1 MLHPFRVDRDPCVPV
16 RVRAGLT
23 ADEAEEL
30 AGLVPGAVEGG
41 TVVVGLRAVFEA
53 AHLLADLEVPE
64 PPVEAMWRRMLAAVA
79 LRVGGLDTA
88 DGEAWLDAREG
99 LLDGGRFDAARVAG
113 YFDPAPE
120 RWRLYGGP
128 RPFLQDACLA
138 DEGGDLAPPGRL
150 VMTRASGANAL
161 WADSTPQD
169 VPVEAGEAVAWLLGW
184 RGYGPSG
191 TVGTRS
197 CGGRSSHIAK
207 ASPYRALISYFP
219 HHPDS
224 LFTTLVLS
232 VPAPSAWPANPGL
245 DRAPWESEQLP
256 DPLSVQPPPSG
267 PASLLAGRAA
277 HAVLLTGDDE
287 GRTVGCRVTWGTT
300 ADLPPATDPYVIER
314 DSGGPVRASRSR
326 AVWRDLDAL
335 LLHQRPGDKNTLR
348 RPTVFD
354 HLAELD
360 PDLLGVLGV
369 RALGWDQERRD
380 VDRAW
385 YSATTPPVLRHLAE
399 ADPDGAA
406 AIAAAHRSAETWA
419 GKLRGALASAWRG
432 ANSLRHKDDQPGF
445 VDQGAARYWE
455 RAESEFWTAITTA
468 SDAPPAFA
476 ALAISC
482 FDTATATLKSTS
494 HGRRATAQAR
504 AQLTRAPRKAAAS
517 RPAA

>member
-1 MLHPFRVDRDPCVPV
+1 MSHPFRVDRDPCVPV

-23 ADEAEEL
+23 EDEVEEL
-30 AGLVPGAVEGG
+30 AGLVPGAVDGG
-41 TVVVGLRAVFEA
+41 TVILGLRSVFAA
-53 AHLLADLEVPE
+53 AHLLADLNVPE
-64 PPVEAMWRRMLAAVA
+64 PPVEAMWRRVLAAVA
-79 LRVGGLDTA
+79 LRVGGLETP
-88 DGEAWLDAREG
+88 DGEAWLDARED
-99 LLDGGRFDAARVAG
+99 LLERGRFDADRVAG
-113 YFDPAPE
+113 YFDPASE
-120 RWRLYGGP
+120 RWRLFGGP
-128 RPFLQDACLA
+128 RPFLQDPRLA

-169 VPVEAGEAVAWLLGW
+169 VPVDAGEAVAWLLTW

-191 TVGTRS
+191 TAGTRRH
-197 CGGRSSHIAK
+197 GGRSSHIAK
-207 ASPYRALISYFP
+207 AGPYRALISYFP

-232 VPAPSAWPANPGL
+232 VPAPSAWPTNPGP
-245 DRAPWESEQLP
+245 DQAPWESEQLH
-256 DPLSVQPPPSG
+256 DPLAVLPPAG
-267 PASLLAGRAA
+267 PASLLASRAA
-277 HAVLLTGDDE
+277 HAVLLTGDDD
-287 GRTVGCRVTWGTT
+287 GRTVGCRITWGTT
-300 ADLPPATDPYVIER
+300 TDLPPATDPYVIER
-314 DSGGPVRASRSR
+314 DTGGPVRASRSR

-380 VDRAW
+380 LDRAW

-419 GKLRGALASAWRG
+419 GQLRRALAAAWRG
-432 ANSLRHKDDQPGF
+432 ANPLRHKDDQPGF
-445 VDQGAARYWE
+445 VDQGSAQYWE
-455 RAESEFWTAITTA
+455 RAEPEFWTAITTP
-468 SDAPPAFA
+468 DTPPAFQP
-476 ALAISC
+476 LAITC
-482 FDTATATLKSTS
+482 FDTGTAALKSTAR
-494 HGRRATAQAR
+494 GRRATAQAR
-504 AQLTRAPRKAAAS
+504 AKLFRAPGKGVS